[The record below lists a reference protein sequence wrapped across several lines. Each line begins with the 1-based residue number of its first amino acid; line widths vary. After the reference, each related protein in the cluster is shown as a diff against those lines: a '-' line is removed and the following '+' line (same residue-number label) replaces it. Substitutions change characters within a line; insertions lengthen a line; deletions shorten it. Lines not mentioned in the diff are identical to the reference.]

1 MSQYRIDFES
11 MDWDAPAA
19 GVRQKLVVQGPTQ
32 LRLLEFSDNFVELDW
47 CTKGHIGYIIDGQLE
62 IDFDGQSVRYGPG
75 DVATIPD
82 GVDHKHKAKSV
93 TDRVTIFVVEST

>member
-1 MSQYRIDFES
+1 MNQYKIDFDS
-11 MDWDAPAA
+11 MEWDTPAA
-19 GVRQKLVVQGPTQ
+19 GVRQKVVVQGTTQ
-32 LRLLEFSDNFVELDW
+32 FRLLEFSDNFVELDW

-62 IDFDGQSVRYGPG
+62 IDFDGRSVQYGPG

-93 TDRVTIFVVEST
+93 TDKVTIFVVESR